1 MCKHVVGMATR
12 LNHCKPPPATKN
24 VKTGEKKRR

>member
-1 MCKHVVGMATR
+1 MATR